1 MFKCCENKKLN
12 KFYLAYKILSPK
24 SKKSFWFVLFLS
36 LIGMCLEVVGI
47 GMIFPAIETFTQPQ
61 WITNYPFLY
70 NFSLEVGEM
79 KFILICFLSLVGI
92 FFIKNIFLAYL
103 AYFHS
108 KFSFAVQVETS
119 VFLYKSYLSQPYEFF
134 LSKNSSELLRNTI
147 GEVNSFVGYVLQ
159 PMLIIIT
166 ECLVLFAVISLLI
179 YVEPIAC
186 LSVIFFVAL
195 VGWGFNK
202 FTTARVAEWG
212 NERQKHEAKK
222 IQYLQEGFDGIK
234 MIKLLDNPSEL
245 LKKFNFHT
253 DCGAMAGK
261 NQYAMQQMP
270 RLLLEFLSIL
280 ALSVLA
286 FSLLSKDPIE
296 GSSASKLGMIAF
308 GLIRIMP
315 SVARVVN
322 SYQSLI
328 YGLPCVQVLNDEFH
342 NFKFSKKK
350 DVQGNQEKFN
360 QSFKINGV
368 SYAYPESDRESLADM
383 SLEVKK
389 GTCVGILGK
398 SGSGKS
404 TLIDIALGLLKPL
417 KGNLLVD
424 GKIIGKEI
432 NPTSWKT
439 MVGYVQQEIFLIDDS
454 VRNNVAF
461 GIEASLIDDNKVWQ
475 SLRDANLRNFIES
488 LPEGLNTKLGEKGVR
503 LSGGQRQRVG
513 IARALYKDPSLVVF
527 DEATSSLDT
536 ETEKSIMDT
545 VYGLK
550 KEKTFIIVA
559 HRLSTIA
566 RCDKVYKIE
575 NGKVVAQGSF
585 DEVNN
590 ISNL

>member
-1 MFKCCENKKLN
+1 
-12 KFYLAYKILSPK
+12 
-24 SKKSFWFVLFLS
+24 
-36 LIGMCLEVVGI
+36 MCLEVIGI
-47 GMIFPAIETFTQPQ
+47 GMIFPAIETFTQPK
-61 WITNYPFLY
+61 WITNYPLLH
-70 NFSLEVGEM
+70 NFSLEVGEK
-79 KFILICFLSLVGI
+79 KFILFGLLFLVVI

-119 VFLYKSYLSQPYEFF
+119 VFLFQSYLSQPYEFF
-134 LSKNSSELLRNTI
+134 LSKNSSVLLRNTI

-166 ECLVLFAVISLLI
+166 ESLVLFAVISLLVYI
-179 YVEPIAC
+179 EPFAC
-186 LSVIFFVAL
+186 LLVIFFVAF

-222 IQYLQEGFDGIK
+222 IQYLQEGFGGIK

-245 LKKFNFHT
+245 LKRFNFHT
-253 DCGAMAGK
+253 DRGAMAGK

-280 ALSVLA
+280 ALSALA
-286 FSLLSKDPIE
+286 FSLLLKNPSD
-296 GSSASKLGMIAF
+296 GSSVSKLGMIAF
-308 GLIRIMP
+308 GMIRIMP
-315 SVARVVN
+315 SVARIVN

-328 YGLPCVQVLNDEFH
+328 YGLPCVQVLSDELQ
-342 NFKFSKKK
+342 NFEFSKKK
-350 DVQGNQEKFN
+350 DVEADQEKFKR
-360 QSFKINGV
+360 SFNINDV
-368 SYAYPESDRESLADM
+368 SYAYPESDTESLVDM
-383 SLEVKK
+383 SLEVRK
-389 GTCVGILGK
+389 GNCVGILGK

-404 TLIDIALGLLKPL
+404 TLIDIALGLLKPS
-417 KGNLLVD
+417 KGNLSID
-424 GKIIGKEI
+424 GKTIGKEI
-432 NPTSWKT
+432 NPTSWKS
-439 MVGYVQQEIFLIDDS
+439 MVGYVPQEIFLIDDS
-454 VRNNVAF
+454 IRNNVAF
-461 GIEASLIDDNKVWQ
+461 GVEQSLIDDNKVWE
-475 SLRDANLRNFIES
+475 SLRDANLRDFIKS

-575 NGKVVAQGSF
+575 SGKVVAEGSF

-590 ISNL
+590 LSNF